1 MQTHHSGERWPR
13 RLAFGRWPNA
23 PVEVTSILIG
33 EKIPCEL
40 TLCHMN
46 DEAFRTNGEQADSGM
61 SRRLFLRATLAG
73 GVSLFAGRATT
84 LFAATSAND
93 TSTFSI
99 GGDLPVN
106 RLGFG
111 AMRLTGEGI
120 WGWPPDRENAPKV
133 LRRAVALGANLID
146 TADAY
151 GPETDELLIAEA
163 LYPYPKGLVI
173 ATKGGQIRPSASQ
186 RVPKGDPAYLKQC
199 VDKSLK
205 RLKLERIDLYQLH
218 RVDPKV
224 PMEDSLG
231 ALKEM
236 QSAGKIRHIG
246 LSEVSPEQVE
256 RAHKIVPIVTVQNR
270 YNISDRKWDNTLA
283 YCEKERI
290 GFMPWAPVGGSK
302 GMTSVALEKAA
313 KDHGVTIY
321 QLGIAWLLHRSAV
334 MLPIPGTSSL
344 AHLEE
349 NMAARKI
356 HTSPEEWKTI
366 EAVVSQT

>member
-1 MQTHHSGERWPR
+1 
-13 RLAFGRWPNA
+13 
-23 PVEVTSILIG
+23 
-33 EKIPCEL
+33 
-40 TLCHMN
+40 MN
-46 DEAFRTNGEQADSGM
+46 DERFGTNHEQVCRGI
-61 SRRLFLRATLAG
+61 SRRLFLRATLASG
-73 GVSLFAGRATT
+73 ASLLAGRAAT
-84 LFAATSAND
+84 LFAAASSND
-93 TSTFSI
+93 SSTFSI

-120 WGWPPDRENAPKV
+120 WGWPPDRENALKV
-133 LRRAVALGANLID
+133 LRRAVELGANLID

-173 ATKGGQIRPSASQ
+173 ATKGGNTRPGPNQ
-186 RVPKGDPAYLKQC
+186 WVPDGRPEYLRQC

-218 RVDPKV
+218 RVDSKV

-231 ALKEM
+231 ALKEA

-256 RAHKIVPIVTVQNR
+256 RARKIVPIVTVQNR
-270 YNISDRKWDNTLA
+270 YNITDRKWDNTLSF
-283 YCEKERI
+283 CEKEKI
-290 GFMPWAPVGGSK
+290 GFMPWAPVGGTR
-302 GMTSVALEKAA
+302 GMSSAGLEKIA
-313 KDHGVTIY
+313 KDHGISIY
-321 QLGIAWLLHRSAV
+321 QLGLAWLLHRSPV

-349 NMAARKI
+349 NMAAQKLQL
-356 HTSPEEWKTI
+356 SAEEWKTI
-366 EAVVSQT
+366 DAAASQT